1 MSQSADG
8 ADALSPRSTLNA
20 LHFTAR
26 AGQYHVADLLL
37 RHDADVNARDSKGRT
52 ALMEPC
58 YGGSWKSEPDKGI
71 IQLLLSHD
79 AEIDLFT
86 ATERVEQRG

>member
-1 MSQSADG
+1 MRSTRPDARKRWRIISTFQRQILSKSADV

-37 RHDADVNARDSKGRT
+37 RHDADVNVRDSKGRT

-58 YGGSWKSEPDKGI
+58 YGGPWKSEPDKGI
-71 IQLLLSHD
+71 I
-79 AEIDLFT
+79 
-86 ATERVEQRG
+86 